1 MITTEAHIS
10 LERKVSNNLFLLSV
24 DIEKYRQW
32 VPGMF
37 MQVSL
42 EKKGASEPWLDSR
55 AFSFASWGSSKVRI
69 LVRREGTFTSTLIE
83 KALNGFITSV
93 RYPFGNFLLNSGS
106 KKIFL
111 AGGAGISVFL
121 SYLDYLNLEDT
132 VKESVIILHSTK
144 NEDETIRKI
153 YWEKIP
159 NNVHLMQ
166 FITNSKDRRYTG
178 RFSMN
183 TVESLIS
190 EWHDWSFY
198 ICGPPSF
205 NAFWYESLKAIGVI
219 ANLEQWI
226 NEVISQ

>member
-10 LERKVSNNLFLLSV
+10 LERKVSHNLFLLSV
-24 DIEKYRQW
+24 EIDKYRPW

-55 AFSFASWGSSKVRI
+55 AFSFASWGSSKARI

-83 KALNGFITSV
+83 SAQDGFITSI
-93 RYPFGNFLLNSGS
+93 RYPFGNFLLNSRS
-106 KKIFL
+106 NKMFL

-132 VKESVIILHSTK
+132 AKESVIILHSTR

-153 YWEKIP
+153 YWGKIP
-159 NNVHLMQ
+159 NNAHLLQ
-166 FITNSKDRRYTG
+166 FITNRECREYTG

-183 TVESLIS
+183 TIKNLIS
-190 EWHDWSFY
+190 DWHDWSFY

-205 NAFWYESLKAIGVI
+205 NTIWYENLKAIGLMS
-219 ANLEQWI
+219 NLEQWI